1 VLYHSNDENTESL
14 SEKLLNDTSSTPL
27 TPASA
32 YGFMLFVLIYMPCVA
47 TAVAIRKETGSRKL
61 MWLSIGYSV
70 AVAWILAFVVNMIF
84 G

>member
-1 VLYHSNDENTESL
+1 
-14 SEKLLNDTSSTPL
+14 TPL